1 MKRYNVTLSG
11 VTNTTISKI
20 ADHKEEAI
28 IMAMLDVVHIQ
39 ARSNTELEYDS
50 ISVSED

>member
-20 ADHKEEAI
+20 ATRKEEAI
-28 IMAMLDVVHIQ
+28 IMTILDVINIQ
-39 ARSNTELEYDS
+39 SRIGTELKYYS
-50 ISVSED
+50 ISVN